1 VQVTGRPALL
11 RMRIAWA
18 AVVLFSCAAPR
29 PLVIVRMATRG
40 EVLPDPAPPEFT
52 DDFRAQ
58 CAVTGPPARDY
69 VRPVLEFA
77 KTYLLEGFETARP
90 VREYWA
96 MPGRPEPPDRNGV
109 DIIVDPR
116 ATRGVLLTRI
126 RRGSWFAGT
135 GYCLHV
141 QPGPEGTTIV
151 IERSWEWI
159 H

>member
-1 VQVTGRPALL
+1 
-11 RMRIAWA
+11 
-18 AVVLFSCAAPR
+18 
-29 PLVIVRMATRG
+29 VIVRMATRG
-40 EVLPDPAPPEFT
+40 EVFPAVSSSATSE
-52 DDFRAQ
+52 DFRAH
-58 CAVTGPPARDY
+58 CAAAGAPAKDY

-77 KTYLLEGFETARP
+77 KTYLLDSVSGAKP

-96 MPGRPEPPDRNGV
+96 MPGRAEPPERDGV

-141 QPGPEGTTIV
+141 QPGRDATTIV
-151 IERSWEWI
+151 IEERWDFI
-159 H
+159 N